1 MPRSDPTEN
10 FRAQSEIGLPEAS
23 PARTWS
29 FQFLDIGRVLE
40 DIFQPI
46 FEQMSRVVFL
56 FQILDFLK
64 IVLSPTR
71 EHHFGRSGADSEPP
85 RISPNPQ
92 NEVLEGAQT

>member
-71 EHHFGRSGADSEPP
+71 EHHFGWSDADSEPP